1 MKIAE
6 VFGLNN
12 SINQLLQ
19 EKINTS
25 LIFKLHKVLKKLEPE
40 IKSTQE
46 TLEKV
51 KKDNEEADNLEL
63 IVRNAEQKLL
73 QDDSEIELEPTIDK
87 DDLPDEMTGT
97 VLIGLLPIIKEEE
110 NEDE

>member
-6 VFGLNN
+6 VFGLSNA
-12 SINQLLQ
+12 IGQLLQ
-19 EKINTS
+19 EKLNTE

-51 KKDNEEADNLEL
+51 RNDNEGADDLEL
-63 IVRNAEQKLL
+63 IVRHAEQKLL
-73 QDDSEIELEPTIDK
+73 QDDSELELEPTINK

-97 VLIGLLPIIKEEE
+97 VLLGLLPIINEEE
-110 NEDE
+110 NE